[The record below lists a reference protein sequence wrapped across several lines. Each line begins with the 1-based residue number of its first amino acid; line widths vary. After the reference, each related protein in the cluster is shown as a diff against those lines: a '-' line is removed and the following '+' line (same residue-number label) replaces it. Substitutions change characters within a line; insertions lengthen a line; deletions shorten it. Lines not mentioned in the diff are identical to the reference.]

1 MVESWISTSSNAAS
15 FGLRRLPGAA
25 LQLGETVG
33 HTEVEEL
40 YQLGSEPVVEARV
53 AVERLG
59 GPLVVDMAE
68 LVEGALEVDPGL
80 EGDGPEE
87 GHRVDLPVAT
97 DEPALLSE
105 AREDFRR
112 GKARGGCPA
121 GGSAEGR
128 LDGLERIAGT

>member
-1 MVESWISTSSNAAS
+1 M
-15 FGLRRLPGAA
+15 GD
-25 LQLGETVG
+25 
-33 HTEVEEL
+33 TEVKEFYE
-40 YQLGSEPVVEARV
+40 LGSEPVLEARV

-59 GPLVVDMAE
+59 GPLVVDMSE

-87 GHRVDLPVAT
+87 RHRVDLPVAT

-112 GKARGGCPA
+112 VKLEEGVLQ
-121 GGSAEGR
+121 EGR
-128 LDGLERIAGT
+128 RRGAMTSSRDRGHLKSSWREV